1 MLLFLIA
8 VGAVLIVYFLGWTAL
23 LFVLFMCVAW
33 VAYAGLMDAR
43 TLRNKAKAEG
53 HVVGSLFSYLG
64 PAMTLASAQHRE
76 AKGQSSQVA
85 DNIPLPA
92 GSLGTFIFAYVDRD
106 GEAGRRTVD
115 VHKIS
120 QSDGLTY
127 LEGYCHKRNA
137 DRTFRTDRIQGRLTN
152 AETGEVI
159 DAEDLLL
166 SVQKRSPM
174 TFKPGVKSDG
184 AKWQT
189 AVLFAGFSESELE
202 ELEELASDAG
212 WDVRAAVSPSLD
224 YLVTGPLAVRS
235 KVANAKELGVRVID
249 KDLFRAL
256 V

>member
-8 VGAVLIVYFLGWTAL
+8 VGAVLIVYFAGWAAL

-33 VAYAGLMDAR
+33 VTYAGFMDAR

-64 PAMTLASAQHRE
+64 PAITLARAQHRE
-76 AKGQSSQVA
+76 AKEQSSQVA
-85 DNIPLPA
+85 GGIPLPA

-106 GEAGRRTVD
+106 GEVGKRTVD

-120 QSDGLTY
+120 QSGGLTY
-127 LEGYCHKRNA
+127 LEGFCHKRNA

-152 AETGEVI
+152 AETGEGI

-166 SVQKRSPM
+166 SVQERSPM
-174 TFKPGVKSDG
+174 TFKPGSKSDG
-184 AKWQT
+184 VKWQT
-189 AVLFAGFSESELE
+189 AVLFAGFSESEQE

-212 WDVRAAVSPSLD
+212 WDVRSAVSPSLD
-224 YLVTGPLAVRS
+224 YLVTGPSISRKILADVAAS
-235 KVANAKELGVRVID
+235 GIKVVDQDE
-249 KDLFRAL
+249 FRAL